1 MLQKIMEY
9 EFILSFALSDTYRP
23 VYLLGLKKTGVRGS
37 VRIYKRIHTEVT
49 VVMALTEISAVAVFY
64 FSVRGCTLDETVVA
78 PLPDKAAAEAL
89 A

>member
-1 MLQKIMEY
+1 MLQKITEY
-9 EFILSFALSDTYRP
+9 KLIFSLTLCDADGSVD
-23 VYLLGLKKTGVRGS
+23 LLGLKQSGVRGS